1 MKILVLWFLLIMIVF
16 PVFVLKG
23 QNVERLRFVPHVI
36 RLDRTESVIFEA
48 KISGIFSN
56 VVFEIDEE
64 DRQMFD
70 DGSSGDRIPGDSIY
84 SITFEATE
92 ITSRL
97 ITSDVFRPFLGYCKI
112 IDSLDTEYRFNIFA
126 EIWAEDIPLV

>member
-84 SITFEATE
+84 SIT
-92 ITSRL
+92 
-97 ITSDVFRPFLGYCKI
+97 VFRIG
-112 IDSLDTEYRFNIFA
+112 
-126 EIWAEDIPLV
+126 